1 MADIGSSQIYNALN
15 QLKYKLK
22 FENIIDPIQ
31 AFELLSNAIQE
42 LQVGLDTISAL
53 EGKLART
60 TMDLTKSKVELDKE
74 KALMGEILRQT
85 PTGIVAVD
93 ATSGKA
99 IRINRIAKMIMG
111 SENVL
116 SRNIEDHKP
125 EGCPILFHLDMTPY
139 GFEEIPLVR
148 SVIHSEIVTNE
159 ELIYVRKDG
168 IRGILSISSG
178 PIFDNEAKVI
188 AAVATFYDVTN
199 TNRYSRN
206 RSGL

>member
-15 QLKYKLK
+15 QLKYKSK

-42 LQVGLDTISAL
+42 LRVSLDTISAL
-53 EGKLART
+53 EKKLAQR

-74 KALMGEILRQT
+74 KALRGEILRQT

-99 IRINRIAKMIMG
+99 IRINRIAKMIVG

-116 SRNIEDHKP
+116 SRNIEDHKL
-125 EGCPILFHLDMTPY
+125 EGWPILF
-139 GFEEIPLVR
+139 
-148 SVIHSEIVTNE
+148 
-159 ELIYVRKDG
+159 
-168 IRGILSISSG
+168 IL
-178 PIFDNEAKVI
+178 
-188 AAVATFYDVTN
+188 T
-199 TNRYSRN
+199 
-206 RSGL
+206 